1 MRNELIEYV
10 LAHGWND
17 DDVHALEK
25 ALSARTKSKRWHCWV
40 NDTASQSNTVTS
52 IGTSQ
57 N

>member
-25 ALSARTKSKRWHCWV
+25 ASSARTKSKRWHCWV